1 MSLSEKELR
10 ELSELRQAYDRFDA
24 LKNAGL
30 LPEFT
35 EPVAKLI
42 QDKLSEADK
51 EKEESRKAEEPPPP
65 VSFSK
70 DSSREEVQS
79 PSVSVDAQE
88 PKPEVESV
96 AYVQQKTPEEVEK
109 PTAAQDP
116 QRETQESAPAQPDTM
131 QSIIR
136 DLESTIAT
144 PSAPATE
151 AEPQAVKSESSQ
163 SRQDAIAPPS
173 LGSNQQNTKEPL
185 ANVATSDVNASGSD
199 DIQDFSLGDAGQSQS
214 STELTMSS
222 DASTHFQA
230 PVEPTVSSKPADAVE
245 ETPKSNMAT
254 PAETLDAGV
263 DKKSFKDLG
272 PEDPDA
278 HKSQSQKTRE
288 QVMSRESEK
297 PTKSFSDRR
306 QAIREQKIDAP
317 TTPNEQ
323 PWLDRWKAVQAQQ
336 AMLDDKGLKI
346 GQGKMPNATP
356 GGSHAAVSTSKAFL
370 ASEAESANAQLGAL
384 LERLARGHAIL
395 VNHIREANRIL
406 DEAQY

>member
-10 ELSELRQAYDRFDA
+10 ELSELRQAYDRLDA

-65 VSFSK
+65 VSFGK

-96 AYVQQKTPEEVEK
+96 AYMQQKTPEEVEK
-109 PTAAQDP
+109 PTTAQDP
-116 QRETQESAPAQPDTM
+116 QREAQESAPAQPDTM
-131 QSIIR
+131 QSIIQE
-136 DLESTIAT
+136 LESTGFALSVPT
-144 PSAPATE
+144 TD
-151 AEPQAVKSESSQ
+151 AEDPEIKLESSQ
-163 SRQDAIAPPS
+163 SRQESVAPPN
-173 LGSNQQNTKEPL
+173 LGEKPRGTKEPL
-185 ANVATSDVNASGSD
+185 ANVATSDVNASGSN

-214 STELTMSS
+214 SAELTMSS

-230 PVEPTVSSKPADAVE
+230 PVEPTVSSKPADVAE

-272 PEDPDA
+272 PDNPDA
-278 HKSQSQKTRE
+278 HKSQSQKTQEQALHRE
-288 QVMSRESEK
+288 ISN
-297 PTKSFSDRR
+297 PTNSLSDRR
-306 QAIREQKIDAP
+306 QAVREQKIDAP

-346 GQGKMPNATP
+346 GQGRMPNATP

-370 ASEAESANAQLGAL
+370 ASEAEAANAQLGAL

-395 VNHIREANRIL
+395 MNHIREANRIL